1 MILTCSRTVILI
13 LTIFAINSLV
23 AVSLNVGK
31 PIALKQFLKN
41 QTQARNNGD
50 GNKDNEEKEN
60 ILRTEARKLL
70 KQCDGERNRYGD
82 DTNNKFSAS
91 NGENNRNNFRQD
103 RQSNGYGNNNNN
115 NESSGN
121 SWSSNRS
128 GTTYGSQN
136 NEDEEWN
143 MFRSPKRYDTGS
155 NTAES
160 SYGPQ
165 HFNRANNENRNP
177 YSSNNMNYET
187 DHRTPSNTYNR
198 MSTNGD
204 QLNSPNTDYRTH
216 FNQNPQSS
224 GFGESST
231 GYQASSSNAFD
242 MRNSYGPNSD
252 GFNRVISSDNDCRDN
267 VHGNCGRNMVEYNSG
282 RTFGPQISS
291 HRNKRYSYFNRESK
305 ERNESS
311 QCVSQCIFD
320 YLRLLD
326 YDKTPSETLLI
337 KWLQDH
343 VTGNDMDRIKELRK
357 ARSCFSKLT
366 ASDTDDGCEMTTELS
381 KCLELELE

>member
-1 MILTCSRTVILI
+1 MILTCRRNVFLVIA
-13 LTIFAINSLV
+13 IFAINSLV
-23 AVSLNVGK
+23 AVSLNADK
-31 PIALKQFLKN
+31 QFTLKQFLKN
-41 QTQARNNGD
+41 QTKARNNGD
-50 GNKDNEEKEN
+50 GNKDNDEKEN
-60 ILRTEARKLL
+60 VLRTEAWKLL

-91 NGENNRNNFRQD
+91 KGENNINNFRPD
-103 RQSNGYGNNNNN
+103 RQSNGYGNDN

-121 SWSSNRS
+121 SWSSNRN

-136 NEDEEWN
+136 NENEEWN

-160 SYGPQ
+160 SYGTQ
-165 HFNRANNENRNP
+165 HFNQANNENKNP
-177 YSSNNMNYET
+177 YNSNNMNYQT
-187 DHRTPSNTYNR
+187 DHRSPSNIYSS
-198 MSTNGD
+198 MPINGD
-204 QLNSPNTDYRTH
+204 QLNRPNTDYRSR
-216 FNQNPQSS
+216 FNENSQSS
-224 GFGESST
+224 GFGESTT
-231 GYQASSSNAFD
+231 GYQAGSSNAFD

-252 GFNRVISSDNDCRDN
+252 GFHRVTSSDNDCRDN
-267 VHGNCGRNMVEYNSG
+267 VDRNCGKNMFVSEYNSG
-282 RTFGPQISS
+282 ITFGSQIPS
-291 HRNKRYSYFNRESK
+291 HRNKRYNYFNK
-305 ERNESS
+305 EDKDRSERS
-311 QCVSQCIFD
+311 QCVSQCIFE

-337 KWLQDH
+337 KWLQEH